1 MASHFFRAFALAVA
15 IAAVLSV
22 TALTRADVDLWGHLR
37 FGLDILGS
45 GTLES
50 TDTYSFTSDRSWIN
64 HEWLSEVAI
73 AGAWLAGGA
82 SGLILLKLACILGA
96 LGFMGAALTEKGVTG
111 RARIML
117 LGLTLV
123 GLLTRVTHVRPQLF
137 SVLLFAALIYVFVR
151 SERGST
157 RTLLWTIPI
166 LVLWANFH
174 GGWLVGV
181 GTVGLWCAGAAR
193 QWAMGEGRGARGEGR
208 GAMGNGRWA
217 MGEGRGARGNERW
230 AMGDGRGAM
239 GKVRWGMSHFPLPIA
254 HCPLL
259 IAVAAAC
266 ATVINPYGVGLW
278 VFLIE
283 TVRLGREA
291 IVEWGP
297 AWNSWTTLGVWS
309 CFALLTF
316 VAVRRGSTPL
326 TERNP
331 AALVIPVL
339 WGLAALRVN
348 RLDTFFAM
356 SVIGL
361 MATPLAS
368 MFTRRASSPALPLAW
383 KAGGCA
389 VAALMVVS
397 VPATRKTF
405 TCIGIH
411 ATWPEPDAVDFMR
424 ERQMSGRI
432 VTYFDWG
439 EYAIWNMPADLKVS
453 MDGRRETVYSDRT
466 IGGHLQLYRGTERG
480 IAYLDGLHADYVWLP
495 RQLPVVKTLQQRGWR
510 TIFDGHISVLLAASN
525 SGDSATVPVRAGA
538 PAPRCFPGP

>member
-1 MASHFFRAFALAVA
+1 MASHLFRAFALAVA

-37 FGLDILGS
+37 FGLDILDS
-45 GTLES
+45 GTLQS

-64 HEWLSEVAI
+64 HEWLSEIAI

-82 SGLILLKLACILGA
+82 SGLILLKLVCILGA
-96 LGFMGAALTEKGVTG
+96 LGFIGAALEEKGIRG

-123 GLLTRVTHVRPQLF
+123 GLLMRVTHVRPQLF
-137 SVLLFAALIYVFVR
+137 SVLLFAALIYIFVR
-151 SERGST
+151 SERGSN

-181 GTVGLWCAGAAR
+181 GTVGLWCAGATR
-193 QWAMGEGRGARGEGR
+193 QWAR
-208 GAMGNGRWA
+208 GNGQWLIPHRPVPLA
-217 MGEGRGARGNERW
+217 PCPSPIAHRPLPIAHR
-230 AMGDGRGAM
+230 
-239 GKVRWGMSHFPLPIA
+239 PLPIA

-259 IAVAAAC
+259 IAVAAAG
-266 ATVINPYGVGLW
+266 ATLINPYGVGLW
-278 VFLIE
+278 AFLIE
-283 TVRLGREA
+283 TVRFGREA

-297 AWNSWTTLGVWS
+297 AWNSWTTIGVWS
-309 CFALLTF
+309 CFAWLTF
-316 VAVRRGSTPL
+316 AALRRGTAQL
-326 TERNP
+326 TEHNP
-331 AALVIPVL
+331 AALAIPIF

-361 MATPLAS
+361 MAVPLAS
-368 MFTRRASSPALPLAW
+368 IFTRRASSPPMPLAW
-383 KAGGCA
+383 KAGGLA
-389 VAALMVVS
+389 VAVLLLASL
-397 VPATRKTF
+397 PATRKTF

-480 IAYLDGLHADYVWLP
+480 LAYLDGLHADYAWLP

-525 SGDSATVPVRAGA
+525 SVDSAASVPVRAGA

>member
-1 MASHFFRAFALAVA
+1 MASHLFRAFALAVA

-37 FGLDILGS
+37 FGLDILDS
-45 GTLES
+45 RTLES

-96 LGFMGAALTEKGVTG
+96 LAFMGAALKEQGVAG

-123 GLLTRVTHVRPQLF
+123 GLLMRVTHVRPQLF

-181 GTVGLWCAGAAR
+181 GTVGLWCIGAAR
-193 QWAMGEGRGARGEGR
+193 QGAMER
-208 GAMGNGRWA
+208 GAMGDRRWA
-217 MGEGRGARGNERW
+217 S
-230 AMGDGRGAM
+230 GDGMQGGDRAISDC
-239 GKVRWGMSHFPLPIA
+239 RLPIA
-254 HCPLL
+254 HCPPCPLL
-259 IAVAAAC
+259 IAVAAAG
-266 ATVINPYGVGLW
+266 ATLVNPYGVGLW
-278 VFLIE
+278 AFLTE
-283 TVRLGREA
+283 TVRFGREA
-291 IVEWGP
+291 IGEWGP

-316 VAVRRGSTPL
+316 VALRRGSTPL
-326 TERNP
+326 MERNP
-331 AALVIPVL
+331 AALAIPIL

-356 SVIGL
+356 SVVGL
-361 MATPLAS
+361 MAGPLATLFS
-368 MFTRRASSPALPLAW
+368 RRASSPPLPLAW
-383 KAGGCA
+383 KAAGCA

-453 MDGRRETVYSDRT
+453 MDGRRETVYSDRSDRRPPAVVSR
-466 IGGHLQLYRGTERG
+466 HRPRDRLSRRS
-480 IAYLDGLHADYVWLP
+480 ACGLRLVA
-495 RQLPVVKTLQQRGWR
+495 
-510 TIFDGHISVLLAASN
+510 
-525 SGDSATVPVRAGA
+525 A
-538 PAPRCFPGP
+538 PAPSRQNASAARMAHDLRRTHFCTPRCQQQCRLGDKPSGQGRRPCAPLFPRSLAGC